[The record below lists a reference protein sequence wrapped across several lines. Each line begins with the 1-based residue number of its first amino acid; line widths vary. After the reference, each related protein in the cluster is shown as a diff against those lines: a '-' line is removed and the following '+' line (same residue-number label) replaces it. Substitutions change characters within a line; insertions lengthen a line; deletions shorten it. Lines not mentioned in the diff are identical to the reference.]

1 MAKTSVYSTREVA
14 AAYAELGAKGFEA
27 VQATDALPGVLS
39 AAAASGEDL
48 GMVADTITSALNA
61 FSMEAKDSGHV
72 ADVLAQAA
80 NATAAGVYDM
90 QYAFKYAAGPAAQLG
105 IGMEELA
112 ASVGI
117 MSNAGIKG
125 ETAGTA
131 LRSAMLR
138 LVKPPKVAANML
150 KELGVTTTD
159 SSGNMKSLSQII
171 GELQK
176 GMDGMT
182 SAQKGA
188 ALATIFGTEAV
199 SGMMALVSAG
209 PEKIDKL
216 TQSLIKSDGASKKAA
231 DSMLEGWAGALKM
244 MESAIDANS
253 KLFVDALGPA
263 IEAVANSITSLV
275 NWFAN
280 LSGTM
285 QSVVAISAVSVAT
298 FLVVATAFGIMIN
311 AIGATLLVFGKLFLV
326 IGKLGSLI
334 SVLVEGITILGT
346 IISAL
351 LGPVGIVIAAL
362 SLLGAALVQLYKHN
376 ETFRNAV
383 NSAWESIKT
392 TTISAVE
399 SMKAVFDSFGAYLAT
414 IPAKF
419 TAMGVAIGAFFSSVT
434 AKLSGIGQS
443 ISGAF
448 GSAIEG
454 LIAKFSGMGAAISPV
469 VDFIKASFSSIGNT
483 IATLTPLI
491 VRLGLSFLG
500 VSGPIGWVIA
510 IVASLGATIFK
521 LVNTNDP
528 GKSSVNVSVGIDSKC
543 V

>member
-1 MAKTSVYSTREVA
+1 MTQATQLWRDFQQAVSQPINIPAPNIPPPPRIPTPPAPAPPDMSGWQRTFQTVGNQAQEMGRRVQAVGQSMTTAFAPLAYASGKAFGSMIKNSMEFEQQTRKAAVLTGGAYGQVKKDILEMATSSVYSTGQVA

-27 VQATDALPGVLS
+27 AQATAALPGVLS

-138 LVKPPKVAANML
+138 LVKPPKAAANML

-176 GMDGMT
+176 GMEGMT

-231 DSMLEGWAGALKM
+231 DSMLEGWAGAIVKM
-244 MESAIDANS
+244 QSS
-253 KLFVDALGPA
+253 VDVAARAFTDSLAPA
-263 IEAVANSITSLV
+263 I
-275 NWFAN
+275 
-280 LSGTM
+280 
-285 QSVVAISAVSVAT
+285 SVVADVIKKLADGFNGLSPTMKTVIAT
-298 FLVVATAFGIMIN
+298 VATASAVFTVFMAVLGVFISSIGSTITAFGVLIGWLGKSAAVAKLASVAMIGLR
-311 AIGATLLVFGKLFLV
+311 AAFAFL
-326 IGKLGSLI
+326 
-334 SVLVEGITILGT
+334 T
-346 IISAL
+346 
-351 LGPVGIVIAAL
+351 GPIGIVIMAL
-362 SLLGAALVQLYKHN
+362 
-376 ETFRNAV
+376 
-383 NSAWESIKT
+383 
-392 TTISAVE
+392 
-399 SMKAVFDSFGAYLAT
+399 
-414 IPAKF
+414 
-419 TAMGVAIGAFFSSVT
+419 TAMGVALTQLYQRNEAFRNGVN
-434 AKLSGIGQS
+434 
-443 ISGAF
+443 
-448 GSAIEG
+448 SAW
-454 LIAKFSGMGAAISPV
+454 
-469 VDFIKASFSSIGNT
+469 D
-483 IATLTPLI
+483 
-491 VRLGLSFLG
+491 
-500 VSGPIGWVIA
+500 
-510 IVASLGATIFK
+510 
-521 LVNTNDP
+521 
-528 GKSSVNVSVGIDSKC
+528 
-543 V
+543 